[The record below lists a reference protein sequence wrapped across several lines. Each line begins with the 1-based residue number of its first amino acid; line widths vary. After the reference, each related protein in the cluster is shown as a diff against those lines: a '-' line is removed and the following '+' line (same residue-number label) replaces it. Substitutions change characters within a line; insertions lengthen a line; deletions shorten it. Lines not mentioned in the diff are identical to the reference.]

1 MANIINTQ
9 IQIESDNPKVFQF
22 LLKWFEGVTYSEY
35 TDTMFIF
42 NKLYGEGKYDRTDYV
57 DKIGTKWCYPTDW
70 DLTED
75 SDYGSINF
83 ESAWY
88 PPIEAFEELTKQLHQ
103 IDNEVMMSYEWED
116 ENIWNTHGGGAG
128 YKGNFEHLDG
138 CMDED
143 SFGEE
148 PDWED
153 ETYDE
158 WSENVRDSLYESKS
172 TLMNTAKDTVT
183 STHLTNS

>member
-22 LLKWFEGVTYSEY
+22 LLKWFEGVEYKEY

-42 NKLYGEGKYDRTDYV
+42 NKLYSEGKYDRTDYV

-70 DLTED
+70 D
-75 SDYGSINF
+75 
-83 ESAWY
+83 
-88 PPIEAFEELTKQLHQ
+88 
-103 IDNEVMMSYEWED
+103 D
-116 ENIWNTHGGGAG
+116 EGYDDWN
-128 YKGNFEHLDG
+128 
-138 CMDED
+138 
-143 SFGEE
+143 
-148 PDWED
+148 
-153 ETYDE
+153 
-158 WSENVRDSLYESKS
+158 ENVRDSLYESKS